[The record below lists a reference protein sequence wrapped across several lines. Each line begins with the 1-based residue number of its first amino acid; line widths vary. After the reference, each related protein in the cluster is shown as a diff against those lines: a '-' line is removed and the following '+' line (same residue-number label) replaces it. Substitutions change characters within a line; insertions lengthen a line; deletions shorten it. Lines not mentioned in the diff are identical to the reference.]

1 MADYKIKRIYAREVL
16 DSRGN
21 PTIEVDVYTKDSFG
35 REMVP
40 SGASKGKHEA
50 IELRDG
56 GKRYGGK
63 GVRKAVD
70 NINNII
76 SKKLIG
82 MDVRKQAEID
92 QAMIKLDATPNKA
105 RLGANAIMGVSLAVA
120 RTGAISTNE
129 KMHDYL
135 QSLSKSRSM
144 CIPIP
149 FMNIINGGRH
159 AGNSLE
165 FQEFMIVPRE
175 KNFSESLR
183 IAAETYHALK
193 EKLEKKYGK
202 TAINIGDEGGF
213 APNLKST
220 SEALNLIVD
229 SIEELKYGK
238 QIKIAMDVAASEFCS
253 GGICYNFD
261 GKKLYQEKMIG
272 YYEKITKQYP
282 IISIEDPFEEDDF
295 ASFASLNKKIGASI
309 QVVGDDLL
317 VTNIERIQKAIE
329 MKSCNCLL
337 LKINQIGTLTEAIE
351 AVKLA
356 RKNNW
361 RVMVSHRS
369 GETESSFIADFAVG
383 LGCGQIKAGAPARSE
398 RLSKYNQ
405 LLRIEETLKGREYGV
420 CDFW

>member
-1 MADYKIKRIYAREVL
+1 MSYRIRRVYAREVL

-21 PTIEVDVYTKDSFG
+21 PTLEVDVYTKEHFG

-56 GKRYGGK
+56 GKRYLGR
-63 GVRKAVD
+63 GVRKAIG

-82 MDVRKQAEID
+82 MDVRRQEDID
-92 QAMIKLDATPNKA
+92 RAMIRLDGTPNKA
-105 RLGANAIMGVSLAVA
+105 RLGANAVMGVSLAVA
-120 RTGAISTNE
+120 RTAALCMNQ
-129 KMHDYL
+129 KMHEYL
-135 QSLSKSRSM
+135 RELSGSRSM

-149 FMNIINGGRH
+149 FMNVINGGRH
-159 AGNSLE
+159 AGNSLK
-165 FQEFMIVPRE
+165 FQEFMIVPRG
-175 KNFSESLR
+175 KNFAESLR
-183 IAAETYHALK
+183 IAAEAYHTLK
-193 EKLEKKYGK
+193 GRLQKRYGK
-202 TAINIGDEGGF
+202 TAINVGDEGGF

-220 SEALNLIVD
+220 DEALSLLTDTID
-229 SIEELKYGK
+229 ELKYGREV
-238 QIKIAMDVAASEFCS
+238 KIAMDVAASEFCS

-261 GKKLYQEKMIG
+261 GKKLYQQKMIE
-272 YYEKITKQYP
+272 YYEKLTSKYP
-282 IISIEDPFEEDDF
+282 VISIEDPFEQDDF
-295 ASFASLNKKIGASI
+295 SSFAALNSKIGEKV

-317 VTNIERIQKAIE
+317 VTNIERIKKAVE
-329 MKSCNCLL
+329 KKAANCLL
-337 LKINQIGTLTEAIE
+337 LKINQVGTLTEAIE

-356 RKNNW
+356 RNSSW

-369 GETESSFIADFAVG
+369 GETENHFIADFAVA

-398 RLSKYNQ
+398 RVAKYNQ
-405 LLRIEETLKGREYGV
+405 LLRIEETLKGRQYGV